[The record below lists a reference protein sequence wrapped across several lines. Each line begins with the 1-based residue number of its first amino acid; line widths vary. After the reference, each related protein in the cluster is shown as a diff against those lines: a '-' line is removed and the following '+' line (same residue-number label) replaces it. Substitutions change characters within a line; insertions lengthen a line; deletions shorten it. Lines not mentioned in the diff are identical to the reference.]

1 MGYIIRKTGE
11 NLNYEDRVADF
22 IIDSMV
28 WSFSRLSSYYTCPY
42 EWKKIYVDCDD
53 KEENFAA
60 QFGGYIHKII
70 ELYTKGELS
79 IFELSQYY
87 EDHYYEYVT
96 CDPPPNKYVDMG
108 QKYYDAGHDY
118 FDNIDLELDKY
129 QVLGVEKELRFKIGN
144 YDFIGYIDLLLKDK
158 LNGEIIILDHKSAN
172 IGVLK
177 SGQIAKKDREHFESF
192 KKQLYLYSKPIIEEY
207 GRVDK
212 LKWNLFKEQR
222 SIEIPWKKEE
232 YDAAIKWAV
241 NTIEMI
247 KNEEEWE
254 PSKELIK
261 AIDEGKSIPY
271 YCLFLCSQRNRC
283 YWKSCYGE

>member
-1 MGYIIRKTGE
+1 MNDEG
-11 NLNYEDRVADF
+11 RVADF
-22 IIDSMV
+22 IIESMV

-42 EWKKIYVDCDD
+42 EWLQIYVNCEE
-53 KEENFAA
+53 KTENFAA
-60 QFGGYIHKII
+60 QFGSYIHKII

-87 EDHYYEYVT
+87 EDHYSEYIT

-108 QKYYDAGHDY
+108 QKYYDAGRDY

-129 QVLGVEKELRFKIGN
+129 EILGVEKELKFKIDK

-158 LNGEIIILDHKSAN
+158 LSGEIIILDHKSAN

-192 KKQLYLYSKPIIEEY
+192 KKQLYLYSKPIIKEY
-207 GRVDK
+207 GHVDK
-212 LKWNLFKEQR
+212 LKWNLFKEQKY
-222 SIEIPWKKEE
+222 IEIPWIKEE
-232 YDAAIKWAV
+232 YDGAIKWAI
-241 NTIEMI
+241 NSIENI
-247 KNEEEWE
+247 KNEKEWE
-254 PSKELIK
+254 PNKELIK
-261 AIDEGKSIPY
+261 AMNEGKSMPY

-283 YWKSCYGE
+283 YWKSCYGEEW